1 MHPTG
6 IPPPR
11 KIGSGAKS
19 RAVQGRMTDAV
30 LWWSGEGRYSAGG
43 STGGSAG
50 GSTGLQSALQW
61 L

>member
-1 MHPTG
+1 MHPAG
-6 IPPPR
+6 IPPLR

-43 STGGSAG
+43 SAG